1 MLSIRELISHILVDY
16 SLEVMDVFEYGSKKI
31 EFMVKCNN
39 VIISISMVDDL
50 SYDYM
55 VFDGNGERILYSNTE
70 RLTSI
75 SQLSELLKC
84 DLNTTVAKYAP
95 GH

>member
-1 MLSIRELISHILVDY
+1 MLSIRELISDILVDY

-39 VIISISMVDDL
+39 VIISISMVDDM

-70 RLTSI
+70 RLTSM
-75 SQLSELLKC
+75 SQLNELLKC
-84 DLNTTVAKYAP
+84 DLNTTVNKYAQ